1 MTDLEK
7 IEAVFKNGQLNIIEI
22 RNSLT
27 LMYCSGL
34 KCSNC
39 IAAEKGIIDID
50 ECTGRISKR
59 NLEEFYNKF
68 PEARL
73 V

>member
-7 IEAVFKNGQLNIIEI
+7 IEAVFKNGQLNIEE
-22 RNSLT
+22 RNSLAV
-27 LMYCSGL
+27 MYCSGL

-39 IAAEKGIIDID
+39 IAAEKGIINID
-50 ECTGRISKR
+50 VCSGRIDKEE
-59 NLEEFYNKF
+59 LEEFYIKF